1 MRLKNAAWGFAVR
14 KDRDLY
20 LYVLKTPVKS
30 GWPASGRIEVEPE
43 SPLEIWSCNGAEFMN
58 TGKKIPWTVED
69 GKVDLK
75 LDGIQP
81 DPVVSVIRLSGRK
94 GGRPIPPTAPAHEIR
109 IPIS

>member
-1 MRLKNAAWGFAVR
+1 MRLKNAAWDFAVR

-20 LYVLKTPVKS
+20 LYVLETPVKS

-43 SPLEIWSCNGAEFMN
+43 SPLETWSCNGAEFMD

-69 GKVDLK
+69 GKVVLR

-81 DPVVSVIRLSGRK
+81 DPVVSVIRLSGK
-94 GGRPIPPTAPAHEIR
+94 EGGRPIPPNRPG
-109 IPIS
+109 P